1 MWVRQAKLY
10 PAPETLTYLFHIYS
24 RGLDAITYYANPVK
38 IHIINYLNEKNYFIH
53 IHFVILIWPLL
64 QCQLLD

>member
-1 MWVRQAKLY
+1 MSVRQAKLY

-38 IHIINYLNEKNYFIH
+38 IHIINYLNEKKIL